1 MELAFATRFVREICE
16 SESTVTRKFGKGV
29 TGKLKLR
36 LADLRAATS
45 VKDLVVGRPR
55 EIEGRGHARFAIDLC
70 EGYYMVFAAN
80 HANIPTVESGGVN
93 WSKVSRVKILK
104 IANENG

>member
-1 MELAFATRFVREICE
+1 MEIAFATKLIREICE
-16 SESTVTRKFGKGV
+16 GESAATRTFGIPV
-29 TGKLKLR
+29 TGKLKRR

-55 EIEGRGHARFAIDLC
+55 KIDGGGDFKFAIDLC
-70 EGYYMVFAAN
+70 RGYFMVCAVN
-80 HANIPTVESGGVN
+80 HVNVPMLDSSDVN